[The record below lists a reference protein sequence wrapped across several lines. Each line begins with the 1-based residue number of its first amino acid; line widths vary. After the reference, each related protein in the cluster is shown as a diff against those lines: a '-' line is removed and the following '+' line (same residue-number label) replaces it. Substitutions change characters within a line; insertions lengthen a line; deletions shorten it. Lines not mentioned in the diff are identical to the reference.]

1 VVVVDFACAADAD
14 ADVLLDDEGLAFR
27 CVKVPVPVEFAG
39 VESNG
44 SETLGRTGV
53 VVDGSAMS
61 GISEDKLG
69 TDGVDV
75 EGDTNEGRLTPLSGN
90 GNDGTAVG
98 VEGVLALGTL
108 TPELGAEGIATEVGM
123 APRGITPRRL
133 GTKAAASLT
142 SCDGTAR
149 SGTAI
154 ALNGMSGRT
163 FGTGTPVPDDAEP
176 AGTVTVPLEA
186 TVPIALDATD
196 PTVAP
201 TQDST

>member
-1 VVVVDFACAADAD
+1 
-14 ADVLLDDEGLAFR
+14 
-27 CVKVPVPVEFAG
+27 
-39 VESNG
+39 
-44 SETLGRTGV
+44 
-53 VVDGSAMS
+53 MS
-61 GISEDKLG
+61 GINEDKLG

-75 EGDTNEGRLTPLSGN
+75 EGDANEGRLTPLSGN
-90 GNDGTAVG
+90 EIDGTAVDGDG
-98 VEGVLALGTL
+98 VEAPGTL
-108 TPELGAEGIATEVGM
+108 TPEFGAEGIATEVGM

-176 AGTVTVPLEA
+176 AGAVTVPLDG
-186 TVPIALDATD
+186 TVAVALDATG

-201 TQDST
+201 MQDST